1 MARVLI
7 SKAQADL
14 TNFGLNIPPGMD
26 AGALQ
31 NVRRTMQLLNA
42 NANPFQRSKNRT
54 TQSDLSD
61 FGVPEQEVA
70 VRQPM
75 PTAEEMERII
85 REGDIALTPR
95 EFATKVPLIDRNT
108 EGIDERFG
116 GTAKNFGEQMGLEG
130 SIAHGLIARE
140 YPQIMDF
147 EDPLAVPFIRDYY
160 SRQST
165 LPEHFWNYH
174 TEGPYYDEEGNILP
188 GQVPPVD
195 AVKLMSESD
204 IRYLGGR
211 EGVGLKPVPFSQ
223 SNLNWEKDEMPLS
236 YRMPVKNAGFVGGLT
251 EQDILRNQAGNVSAT
266 LPKGVVAIRGFGRPQ
281 DKAFARSVGREGREA
296 IYTAPIPP
304 ERLVGVMPSTRM
316 TENEL
321 KGGALRHLYAPEK
334 PFEQKLHEL
343 VSDGIISPI
352 NAMYAMITHR
362 AQQKHSPEHLFENP
376 NPLLELYPSP
386 SSLIDTDAGEEEMQ
400 RVGGWRTPFPTPSKI
415 ARRQVESNFSDALP
429 PAWQQGVFGLENP
442 LLTEAEKEAYLKDI
456 ENMRIARMGYSDDD
470 ITPIKDI
477 DPKKLRSLYPKQAG
491 VRYA

>member
-1 MARVLI
+1 MLI
-7 SKAQADL
+7 SKATLA
-14 TNFGLNIPPGMD
+14 
-26 AGALQ
+26 
-31 NVRRTMQLLNA
+31 
-42 NANPFQRSKNRT
+42 
-54 TQSDLSD
+54 D
-61 FGVPEQEVA
+61 FGVPRQEVA

-75 PTAEEMERII
+75 PSAEEMERIV
-85 REGDIALTPR
+85 RESDIALTPK
-95 EFATKVPLIDRNT
+95 EFATKVPLIERNT
-108 EGIDERFG
+108 EGFDERFG
-116 GTAKNFGEQMGLEG
+116 DTAKRFDEQMGLEG
-130 SIAHGLIARE
+130 AVAQGLIARE
-140 YPQIMDF
+140 HPQVADL
-147 EDPLAVPFIRDYY
+147 DPRLTPFLRDYY

-223 SNLNWEKDEMPLS
+223 SNRNWEMNEIPLK
-236 YRMPVKNAGFVGGLT
+236 YRVPVENAGFVGGLT
-251 EQDILRNQAGNVSAT
+251 EQDILRNQAGNVSGK
-266 LPKGVVAIRGFGRPQ
+266 LPKGVVGIRGFGRPQ

-304 ERLVGVMPSTRM
+304 ERLVGVMPRTRM

-321 KGGALRHLYAPEK
+321 KGGELRHLYAPEK

-386 SSLIDTDAGEEEMQ
+386 SSLIDTDAGEEKMQ
-400 RVGGWRTPFPTPSKI
+400 KVGGWRTPFATPSKT

-429 PAWQQGVFGLENP
+429 LAWQQGVFGLENP

-456 ENMRIARMGYSDDD
+456 ENMRYMDDD
-470 ITPIKDI
+470 TTPIRDI

-491 VRYA
+491 VRFG